1 MRGVNERLAFT
12 GREQMRLKAEQA
24 RSRAAR
30 PRVVARGGDSDRA
43 LDLDPRSAYELLT
56 RQMVAEMG
64 RELREIRL
72 RVNGLIF
79 VTVGAVI
86 VDLLLRL
93 AR

>member
-1 MRGVNERLAFT
+1 MPS
-12 GREQMRLKAEQA
+12 KAGQS
-24 RSRAAR
+24 RSRTDGCLRA
-30 PRVVARGGDSDRA
+30 VARGRGAAGRANGDA

-56 RQMVAEMG
+56 RQMVAELG

-79 VTVGAVI
+79 VTLGAVLA
-86 VDLLLRL
+86 DAMLRL

>member
-1 MRGVNERLAFT
+1 MTPKG
-12 GREQMRLKAEQA
+12 EQSP
-24 RSRAAR
+24 SRAGGRLRA
-30 PRVVARGGDSDRA
+30 VGRGHGAAGRASDDV

-56 RQMVAEMG
+56 RQMVAELG

-79 VTVGAVI
+79 ATLGAVLA
-86 VDLLLRL
+86 DAFLRL